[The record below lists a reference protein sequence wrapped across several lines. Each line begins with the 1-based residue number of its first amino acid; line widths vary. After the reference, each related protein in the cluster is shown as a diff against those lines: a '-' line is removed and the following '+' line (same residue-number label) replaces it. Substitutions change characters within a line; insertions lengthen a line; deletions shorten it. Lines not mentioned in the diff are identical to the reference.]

1 MAETTN
7 KVEKLK
13 YKTIEIP
20 KLTRGIARDST
31 ELIGNTPLVRL
42 NHITAGVRAEVVA
55 KLESF
60 NPISSVKDRL
70 GVAMIVA
77 AEEKGLI
84 NKDTV
89 IVEPTSGNTGI
100 ALAFVC
106 AARGYRLILTMPDT
120 MSMERR
126 QLLSI
131 FGAELVLTPGA
142 EGMPGAIRKAE
153 ELVTKNKNYFMPQQF
168 KNPANPEIH
177 RLTTAE
183 EIWRDTDGRVDILVA
198 GVGTGGTITGV
209 AEVIKKRKP
218 SFKAIAV
225 EPANSPVLSGGK
237 PGPHKIQGIGA
248 GFVPDVL
255 RTDLIDEIIKVA
267 NEDAGAFA
275 RRLAKEEGILAGI
288 SSGAA
293 TWAALEVA
301 SRPENA
307 GKLIVVVLPDTGERY
322 LSTWLFQ
329 DLYPSAQTI

>member
-1 MAETTN
+1 MAKVMQ
-7 KVEKLK
+7 KVEMLR

-42 NHITAGVRAEVVA
+42 NRVTRGAKAQVVA

-60 NPISSVKDRL
+60 NPISSVKDRI
-70 GVAMIVA
+70 GVAMIVD

-84 NKDTV
+84 TRDTT

-126 QLLSI
+126 QLLAI

-153 ELVTKNKNYFMPQQF
+153 QLAAENSNYFMPQQF
-168 KNPANPEIH
+168 KNQANAEIH

-183 EIWRDTDGRVDILVA
+183 EIWRDSDGKVDILVS

-209 AEVIKKRKP
+209 AEVIKARKP
-218 SFKAIAV
+218 AFKVIAV

-255 RTDLIDEIIKVA
+255 RRDLIDEIIKVT
-267 NEDAGAFA
+267 NEDAGIIA
-275 RRLAKEEGILAGI
+275 RKLAREEGILAGI

-293 TWAALEVA
+293 AWAAVEVA
-301 SRPENA
+301 KRPENE

-329 DLYPSAQTI
+329 EQPPTAPTI